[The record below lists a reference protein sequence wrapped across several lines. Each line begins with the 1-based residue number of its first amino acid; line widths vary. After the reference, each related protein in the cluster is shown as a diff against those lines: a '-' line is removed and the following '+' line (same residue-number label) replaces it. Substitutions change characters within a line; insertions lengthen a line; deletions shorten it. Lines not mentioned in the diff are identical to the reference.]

1 MELGW
6 HSDFMSLCWM
16 VLFISHLNSLIS
28 GFLLYILSLAVLLN
42 SWSNSSIVFPPCSSL
57 FNSTTLVAFY
67 LLFWI
72 FLLSLLEIPLLSY
85 IPNSLISNLLI
96 HFIFTYLLILPVYKI
111 NSETFSYVL
120 SNTCGFVTSVL
131 APKLGLDSVASTSY
145 ATSSTCSCPYIA
157 TSYSYYY

>member
-16 VLFISHLNSLIS
+16 VPFISHLNSLIS

-42 SWSNSSIVFPPCSSL
+42 SWTNSSIAFPPCSSL
-57 FNSTTLVAFY
+57 FNSATLVAFY

-72 FLLSLLEIPLLSY
+72 FFLSLLEIPLLSY
-85 IPNSLISNLLI
+85 IPNLLISNLLI
-96 HFIFTYLLILPVYKI
+96 HFIFTYLLILPAHNI
-111 NSETFSYVL
+111 NSETFSDVL

-131 APKLGLDSVASTSY
+131 TPKLCLDPVAFTSY
-145 ATSSTCSCPYIA
+145 AASSTWSCSCIA
-157 TSYSYYY
+157 TSCSYYY